1 MSSWRVGFE
10 LDPPAVEG
18 SIGSADLMR
27 PSAFNIASFEITPV
41 ADRDFA
47 RSK

>member
-1 MSSWRVGFE
+1 VNSWRVEFE
-10 LDPPAVEG
+10 LDSPAVEG

-27 PSAFNIASFEITPV
+27 PSAFNIASFEITPA